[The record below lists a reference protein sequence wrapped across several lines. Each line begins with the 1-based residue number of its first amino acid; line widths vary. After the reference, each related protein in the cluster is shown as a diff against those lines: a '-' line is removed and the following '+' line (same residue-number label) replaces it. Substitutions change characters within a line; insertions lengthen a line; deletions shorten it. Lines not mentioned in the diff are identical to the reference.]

1 MDTFEKICSVIA
13 ERFELTETTLTR
25 DTTWEEI
32 GADSI
37 DLVDLISE
45 LEEVFGV
52 SIPDEAIDDLRTV
65 GDLVQFMEQS
75 V

>member
-1 MDTFEKICSVIA
+1 MDTFDMICDIISA
-13 ERFELTETTLTR
+13 RFELTEMSLTQ

-45 LEEVFGV
+45 LEDKFNV
-52 SIPDEAIDDLRTV
+52 SIPDEAIDDLRTI
-65 GDLVQFMEQS
+65 GDVAKLIEEL
-75 V
+75 

>member
-1 MDTFEKICSVIA
+1 MDTLKTICDVICT
-13 ERFELTETTLTR
+13 RFDLTEASLGA

-45 LEEVFGV
+45 LEEKCGV

-65 GDLVQFMEQS
+65 GDVARLIDEL
-75 V
+75 

>member
-1 MDTFEKICSVIA
+1 MDTLKTICDVICT
-13 ERFELTETTLTR
+13 RFDLTEAALNE

-45 LEEVFGV
+45 LEEKCDV

-65 GDLVQFMEQS
+65 GDVARLIDEL
-75 V
+75 

>member
-1 MDTFEKICSVIA
+1 MATFDRICDIISA
-13 ERFELTETTLTR
+13 RFELTETSLTQ

-45 LEEVFGV
+45 LEEKFNV
-52 SIPDEAIDDLRTV
+52 SIPDEAIDDLRTI
-65 GDLVQFMEQS
+65 GDVAKLIDEL
-75 V
+75 

>member
-1 MDTFEKICSVIA
+1 MDTLKTICDVICA
-13 ERFELTETTLTR
+13 RFDLTEASLNE

-45 LEEVFGV
+45 LEEKCGV

-65 GDLVQFMEQS
+65 GDVARLIDEL
-75 V
+75 

>member
-1 MDTFEKICSVIA
+1 MDTFDRICDIISA
-13 ERFELTETTLTR
+13 RFELTETSLTQ

-45 LEEVFGV
+45 LEDKFNV
-52 SIPDEAIDDLRTV
+52 SIPDEAIDDLRTI
-65 GDLVQFMEQS
+65 GDVAKLIEEL
-75 V
+75 

>member
-1 MDTFEKICSVIA
+1 MDTLKTICDVICT
-13 ERFELTETTLTR
+13 RFDLTEGSLGE

-45 LEEVFGV
+45 LEERFDV

-65 GDLVQFMEQS
+65 GDIARLIDEL
-75 V
+75 